1 MDALA
6 GKVIVITG
14 ASSGI
19 GRALALELAQQK
31 PRLVLAARTPD
42 RLEEVAVQC
51 RSRGAEALVVPT
63 DVTSAEE
70 CRSLIE
76 TAASEFGGIDILV
89 NNAGAAMWARFD
101 ELADA
106 RRLEELMQLN
116 YLGSVYPTHAALP
129 HLKRSPGL
137 IVAIASISGLISPPL
152 LSGYAASK
160 HAVIGFFESLRI
172 ELKASGVGVTIVA
185 PDFVQSEILERATGA
200 DGKALGDSPLD
211 QSSLLSAEKCARKIV
226 RGIERRKRLVLTS
239 ERSAWARWG
248 QILAPKLVDRISAKI
263 VGFRG

>member
-1 MDALA
+1 MEALA

-19 GRALALELAQQK
+19 GRALSLELAQQK
-31 PRLVLAARTPD
+31 PRLVLAARNRE
-42 RLEEVAVQC
+42 RLEEVAALC
-51 RSRGAEALVVPT
+51 RSQGAEALVVPT
-63 DVTSAEE
+63 DVTSAEA

-76 TAASEFGGIDILV
+76 AAAQDFGGIDVLV

-101 ELADA
+101 ELPDA

-129 HLKRSPGL
+129 HLKRSRGL

-185 PDFVQSEILERATGA
+185 PDFVQSEILSLATGA
-200 DGKALGDSPLD
+200 DGKSLGDSPLD
-211 QSSLLSAEKCARKIV
+211 QSKLLSAEKCAKKIV
-226 RGIERRKRLVLTS
+226 RAIERRKRLVLTS

-248 QILAPKLVDRISAKI
+248 MLLAPKLVDRIAAKI

>member
-1 MDALA
+1 MEALA

-19 GRALALELAQQK
+19 GKALALELAQQK
-31 PRLVLAARTPD
+31 PRLVLAARNRE
-42 RLEEVAVQC
+42 RLEEVAALCQG
-51 RSRGAEALVVPT
+51 RGAEALVVPT
-63 DVTSAEE
+63 DVTSAEA
-70 CRSLIE
+70 CRRLIE
-76 TAASEFGGIDILV
+76 ETIARFQSLDVLV

-101 ELADA
+101 ELANA
-106 RRLEELMQLN
+106 SRLEELMQLN
-116 YLGSVYPTHAALP
+116 YMGSVYPTHSALT
-129 HLKRSPGL
+129 HLKQSRGL

-160 HAVIGFFESLRI
+160 HAVMGFFESLRI

-185 PDFVQSEILERATGA
+185 PDFVQSEILAKATGA
-200 DGKALGDSPLD
+200 DGTSLGDSPLE
-211 QSSLLSAEKCARKIV
+211 QRSLLSAEKCAKKIV

-263 VGFRG
+263 VGFRE